1 MSTAA
6 PALRRETRKA
16 ETRRALIEAASELF
30 ARQGIEATTLDAVA
44 AHAGFTKGAVYAHFA
59 SKGDLVEE
67 VLESASAV
75 VDTGEMEDPKQS
87 LEERFSNLGREAAE
101 ILGQIPR
108 RSIILHVEY
117 YLYVLRDP
125 SRHRRSVRQAQRRR
139 ARDGAT
145 LEGVERERGKEL
157 LVPGSELVA
166 LLNAIGMGVVLE
178 LASDREVISPRT
190 IELFFAALGRGL
202 ETNASAR

>member
-1 MSTAA
+1 MSIAQ

-30 ARQGIEATTLDAVA
+30 ARQGIVATTLDAVA
-44 AHAGFTKGAVYAHFA
+44 ALAGFTKGAVYAHFS

-67 VLESASAV
+67 VLESVSAV
-75 VDTGEMEDPKQS
+75 VDTGEMEDPEQS
-87 LEERFSNLGREAAE
+87 LEERFSNLGREAGA

-125 SRHRRSVRQAQRRR
+125 TRHRRFVREARRR
-139 ARDGAT
+139 REPNGKT
-145 LEGVERERGKEL
+145 LEDVERARGSQL
-157 LVPGSELVA
+157 AIPGSELAA
-166 LLNAIGMGVVLE
+166 LLNAIGMGIVLE
-178 LASDREVISPRT
+178 LASDREAISPKT
-190 IELFFAALGRGL
+190 VEVFFAALGRGL
-202 ETNASAR
+202 ETHH

>member
-1 MSTAA
+1 MSTSA

-16 ETRRALIEAASELF
+16 ETRQALIEAASELF
-30 ARQGIEATTLDAVA
+30 ARHGIEATTLDAVA
-44 AHAGFTKGAVYAHFA
+44 AHAGFTKGAVYAHFT

-87 LEERFSNLGREAAE
+87 LEKRFSNLGREAGE

-117 YLYVLRDP
+117 YLYVIRDP
-125 SRHRRSVRQAQRRR
+125 DRHRRFVRDARKRRVSN
-139 ARDGAT
+139 GAT
-145 LEGVERERGKEL
+145 LESVEHERDSEL
-157 LVPGSELVA
+157 LVPGSELIA

-178 LASDREVISPRT
+178 LASDREAISPRT
-190 IELFFAALGRGL
+190 IELFFAALGKGL
-202 ETNASAR
+202 ETLAR